1 MLVAIPNYQ
10 ELMLPVLELASDGL
24 PHKSKDAIEFL
35 ADKFSLT
42 QDERSEVLPSGNQLL
57 FNNRVGWARSYLKQ
71 AGLLD
76 SPKRGVFVITEQGLN
91 FFKTNPP
98 AITSLT
104 LEQFPSFVD
113 FKYKKNIHNSTIDQ
127 SSCISSSDS
136 SPEETLADAYKI
148 LRNTLESELLKFV
161 KDSSPSFFERLVVDL
176 LVHMGYG
183 GNRSDAGKAIG
194 RSGDGGID
202 GIINEDKLGLEV
214 IYIQAK
220 KWESTVGRPEIHKF
234 AGALMGQSA
243 KKGVFITTS
252 SYSKEAV
259 EFANSVGTKIV
270 LIDGN
275 LLAKLMVDYDVGVS
289 TVGRYEVKKIDADY
303 FDE

>member
-1 MLVAIPNYQ
+1 MAIPNYQ

-98 AITSLT
+98 AINSLT

-220 KWESTVGRPEIHKF
+220 KWESTVGRP
-234 AGALMGQSA
+234 
-243 KKGVFITTS
+243 
-252 SYSKEAV
+252 
-259 EFANSVGTKIV
+259 
-270 LIDGN
+270 
-275 LLAKLMVDYDVGVS
+275 
-289 TVGRYEVKKIDADY
+289 
-303 FDE
+303 

>member
-1 MLVAIPNYQ
+1 MAIPNYQ

-98 AITSLT
+98 AINSLT

-176 LVHMGYG
+176 SVHMGYG